1 MKLDYQP
8 DAVVITLSKEMMMER
23 GYKNWL
29 REFLETMAKDEW
41 TYWFRTSG
49 RPKHEVP
56 WLYIVVGGKV
66 RFRCNLVMTDGPGE
80 KVFNSG
86 RSLFGRGWLVCAGPV
101 VRPPKGHTFPWKG
114 FQGFRY
120 TEKLF

>member
-8 DAVVITLSKEMMMER
+8 DAVVITLSREMMMER

-29 REFLETMAKDEW
+29 REFLETMAKDDW

-56 WLYIVVGGKV
+56 SFEPFSQPYFGYKEEVGEELP
-66 RFRCNLVMTDGPGE
+66 F
-80 KVFNSG
+80 
-86 RSLFGRGWLVCAGPV
+86 
-101 VRPPKGHTFPWKG
+101 
-114 FQGFRY
+114 
-120 TEKLF
+120 